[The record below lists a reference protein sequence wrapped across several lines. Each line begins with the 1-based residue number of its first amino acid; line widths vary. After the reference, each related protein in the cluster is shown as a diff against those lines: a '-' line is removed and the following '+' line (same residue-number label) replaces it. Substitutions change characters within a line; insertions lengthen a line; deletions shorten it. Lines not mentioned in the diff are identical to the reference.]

1 MNLLDATIVA
11 VAGPVISTDLGG
23 DPAAIPWL
31 GAAYTA
37 AFGLL
42 LITGGRLG
50 DLVGRRRVF
59 RLGVAGFALA
69 SLACAL
75 APTVA
80 ALLVARVVQGA
91 MAAAVVP
98 QTIGLIRAMFDGDD
112 RARAL
117 GAIGP
122 VMGLAAVCGPLVGGL
137 LTQVTLFGSSWRA
150 VFLVNVPLA
159 VGVLAAATGLT
170 EDRAPVR
177 RRLAALGT
185 VERSLFVGRAFP
197 AALGASTLFFAVAVG
212 APFAVAMAEQL
223 RRHADALSAGLTVLP
238 WSVGMAVASW
248 VAGTRLVPRMGA
260 RLMPV
265 GLAVLLLG
273 TAGAA
278 LVDLGGPSTLIPVA
292 LGLAGVGQGLFAV
305 PFFGTALALVQPQET
320 GSAAGL
326 LNAVQQL
333 GGTVGVACSARS
345 CWAPGPPRRLP
356 RPPRWPPR
364 RCRSRSRCG
373 TSDHRRGHRPGVAPV
388 PADPSC
394 GRGASS
400 ARLAAW
406 VG

>member
-1 MNLLDATIVA
+1 
-11 VAGPVISTDLGG
+11 
-23 DPAAIPWL
+23 
-31 GAAYTA
+31 
-37 AFGLL
+37 
-42 LITGGRLG
+42 
-50 DLVGRRRVF
+50 
-59 RLGVAGFALA
+59 
-69 SLACAL
+69 
-75 APTVA
+75 
-80 ALLVARVVQGA
+80 VARVVQGT

-150 VFLVNVPLA
+150 VFLVNMPLA

-278 LVDLGGPSTLIPVA
+278 LVYLDGPSTLIPVA

-305 PFFGTALALVQPQET
+305 PFSAPRWRWCSPRRRARPRGCSTRCSS
-320 GSAAGL
+320 SAARSGSP
-326 LNAVQQL
+326 
-333 GGTVGVACSARS
+333 CSARS

-364 RCRSRSRCG
+364 RCRSRS
-373 TSDHRRGHRPGVAPV
+373 
-388 PADPSC
+388 
-394 GRGASS
+394 
-400 ARLAAW
+400 
-406 VG
+406 